1 MVDEKVQLQRLLA
14 RNKLT
19 EMEAKARIASQ
30 LPLRDKIGLADA
42 VIDNNGSLDETE
54 QQVDQ
59 LIKKWHLIP

>member
-1 MVDEKVQLQRLLA
+1 
-14 RNKLT
+14 
-19 EMEAKARIASQ
+19 MEAKARIASQ